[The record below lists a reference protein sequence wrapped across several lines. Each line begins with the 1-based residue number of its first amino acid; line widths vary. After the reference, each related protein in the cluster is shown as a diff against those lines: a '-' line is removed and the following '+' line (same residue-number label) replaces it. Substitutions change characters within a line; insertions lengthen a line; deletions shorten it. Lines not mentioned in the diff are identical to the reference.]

1 MIRKPLKVIV
11 WCIGIVVIVSIC
23 SWYVAD
29 YAVIKVM
36 DILVMESDE
45 THSKAVQEEDIA
57 KLQAKEENNQKPAKV
72 KQPLTKQRDRSNSSS
87 VPDDDKL
94 IEDEVAS
101 SEKDENKVSSS
112 KPTGTVSKQKVK
124 LVQESLTTAD
134 KAKIITIMTGSVT
147 LSNAEKL
154 LDMAK
159 GGLTVAEKQQAKEL
173 LLVTL
178 SPEDYNVLSALAKK
192 YGISRGKTYDES
204 KKELNL

>member
-11 WCIGIVVIVSIC
+11 WCIGIVAIVSIC

-45 THSKAVQEEDIA
+45 TDSTAVQEDIA
-57 KLQAKEENNQKPAKV
+57 KLPAKEENNQEPAKV

-112 KPTGTVSKQKVK
+112 KTTGTVSKQKVK
-124 LVQESLTTAD
+124 HVQESLTTAD

>member
-1 MIRKPLKVIV
+1 
-11 WCIGIVVIVSIC
+11 
-23 SWYVAD
+23 
-29 YAVIKVM
+29 M

-45 THSKAVQEEDIA
+45 THSKAVQDEEIA
-57 KLQAKEENNQKPAKV
+57 KLPAKEENNQEPVKI
-72 KQPLTKQRDRSNSSS
+72 KQPLTEQRDRSHSSLV
-87 VPDDDKL
+87 VPDAVKS

-101 SEKDENKVSSS
+101 SEKDDNKVSSS

-124 LVQESLTTAD
+124 HVQESLTTAD
-134 KAKIITIMTGSVT
+134 KAKIITIITGSVT

>member
-45 THSKAVQEEDIA
+45 TDSTAVQEDIA
-57 KLQAKEENNQKPAKV
+57 KLPAKEENNREPDKV
-72 KQPLTKQRDRSNSSS
+72 KQPLTEQTDDSKASS
-87 VPDDDKL
+87 VPDVKSM
-94 IEDEVAS
+94 EDEVAS

-124 LVQESLTTAD
+124 HVQESLTTAD